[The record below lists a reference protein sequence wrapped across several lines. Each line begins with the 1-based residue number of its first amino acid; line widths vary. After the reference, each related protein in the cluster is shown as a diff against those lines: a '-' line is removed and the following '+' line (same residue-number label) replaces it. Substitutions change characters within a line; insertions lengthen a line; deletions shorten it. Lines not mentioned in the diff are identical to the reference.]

1 MSKQTKG
8 LFGEASI
15 EAIIREENRNK
26 KIKWVFLEVKII
38 KFQLANFWFI
48 RMLRCVLYLLCLGY
62 IGCEK

>member
-8 LFGEASI
+8 LFGEASL

-38 KFQLANFWFI
+38 KFQLAN
-48 RMLRCVLYLLCLGY
+48 L
-62 IGCEK
+62 